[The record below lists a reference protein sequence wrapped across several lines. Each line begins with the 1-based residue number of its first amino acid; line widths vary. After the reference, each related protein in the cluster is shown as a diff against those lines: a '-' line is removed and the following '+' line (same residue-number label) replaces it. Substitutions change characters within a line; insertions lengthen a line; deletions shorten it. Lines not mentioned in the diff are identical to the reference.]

1 MRWCDS
7 GARYDNHWMRMELIV
22 SMNELKIKAAQAA
35 LQYIEDN
42 TIIGIGTGSTVNCF
56 INELAQIKHRIDAC
70 VVSSYATEQL
80 VRAAG
85 IPVIDLNAAAYLPLY
100 IDGADEVTTQGH
112 MIKGGGGALTREKI
126 VAQVAEQFICIVDE
140 TKLVSQLGSF
150 PVAIE
155 VIPMARS
162 FVARQ
167 LVKLGGDPEYR
178 EGFVT
183 DNGNIILDVF
193 HLPMDSLVELEN
205 NMNSIPGV
213 VENGLF
219 ARRKAD
225 IILVASEHEVRTL
238 K

>member
-1 MRWCDS
+1 MSD
-7 GARYDNHWMRMELIV
+7 
-22 SMNELKIKAAQAA
+22 LKIRAAKAAMAF
-35 LQYIEDN
+35 IEDDMVV
-42 TIIGIGTGSTVNCF
+42 GVGTGSTVNFF
-56 INELAQIKHRIDAC
+56 IKELASIKHRIDAC
-70 VVSSYATEQL
+70 VASSKATETL
-80 VRAAG
+80 LRAAG
-85 IPVIDLNAAAYLPLY
+85 IPVIDLNVVHELPIY
-100 IDGADEVTTQGH
+100 IDGADEVNERGE

-126 VAQVAEQFICIVDE
+126 VANVAQKFVCIVDE
-140 TKLVSQLGSF
+140 SKVVTHLGAF
-150 PVAIE
+150 PVAVE

-193 HLPMDSLVELEN
+193 NLTITTPMALEDSIN
-205 NMNSIPGV
+205 QIPGV

-219 ARRKAD
+219 AHRLAD
-225 IILVASEHEVRTL
+225 KILVASVDDVKSL